1 MKILEPISRR
11 EVWEA
16 VQFKSCKEA
25 TERFTIF
32 DEKFSCYNW
41 ADPIGLGQIEDYCE
55 KYPEDK
61 KWLIEKGFIE
71 EEEKIF
77 YFIGNKFISGDEIC
91 VLAAVS
97 SNLVNLFTIEKGTR
111 VYNNSILVENLYKIP
126 REAICS
132 KDLIPIKKE
141 E

>member
-25 TERFTIF
+25 TDRFKIF
-32 DEKFSCYNW
+32 DNTFRFYFGWEDVISSV
-41 ADPIGLGQIEDYCE
+41 LIEAYCK

-126 REAICS
+126 RGTRI
-132 KDLIPIKKE
+132 LFQ
-141 E
+141 